1 LRGFTYAINMRYVL
15 SDLLGNSDRW
25 PHPRLLTVACKCAKN
40 REKKQLAMNRDLPRL
55 NPVNHKA
62 AIHSLPKTGRL
73 VVLHENE
80 RTGGLTCEAGGL
92 VREKLSGKS
101 WRRNVMAKCSKCA
114 ATIEAGEEYQHVG
127 ETLCE
132 DCYLE
137 ALNPPKA
144 CDPWA
149 VLTAKSCVTQN
160 PQLTALQQSI
170 LTLLKGRG
178 PRTAEEII
186 ATLRISTTEF
196 RNAFATLRHMELAR
210 GFKQGDEI
218 RYTLFES

>member
-1 LRGFTYAINMRYVL
+1 LRGYTYAINMRYVL
-15 SDLLGNSDRW
+15 SDLLGNCDRW

-55 NPVNHKA
+55 NPVNHKVA
-62 AIHSLPKTGRL
+62 MHSLPKTGRL

-80 RTGGLTCEAGGL
+80 RTGGLTCEAGGTAQGEA
-92 VREKLSGKS
+92 VREIL
-101 WRRNVMAKCSKCA
+101 
-114 ATIEAGEEYQHVG
+114 EE
-127 ETLCE
+127 ER
-132 DCYLE
+132 
-137 ALNPPKA
+137 NPPKA

-170 LTLLKGRG
+170 LTLLKERG